1 MNVAEL
7 IVEETKE
14 LGDISRLQ
22 VAPELAELLSILAH
36 ACRPRFAVEVG
47 TFTGLSSLKIAEA
60 LPEEGRLLCC
70 DISDRYTAPARRYWH
85 MAGVGDRVDLVVG
98 RADET
103 LSRLDRQV
111 DFAFIDI
118 LQPRPIYDLIVPWL
132 SPNGLIVM
140 DNLFSDD
147 LDPTFPTDLK
157 ADPRVTVITVDVGG
171 RVAII
176 QPVGPSE

>member
-70 DISDRYTAPARRYWH
+70 DIPT
-85 MAGVGDRVDLVVG
+85 G
-98 RADET
+98 T
-103 LSRLDRQV
+103 Q
-111 DFAFIDI
+111 
-118 LQPRPIYDLIVPWL
+118 RPLAATGTWPGW
-132 SPNGLIVM
+132 
-140 DNLFSDD
+140 
-147 LDPTFPTDLK
+147 
-157 ADPRVTVITVDVGG
+157 VTVWIW
-171 RVAII
+171 
-176 QPVGPSE
+176 